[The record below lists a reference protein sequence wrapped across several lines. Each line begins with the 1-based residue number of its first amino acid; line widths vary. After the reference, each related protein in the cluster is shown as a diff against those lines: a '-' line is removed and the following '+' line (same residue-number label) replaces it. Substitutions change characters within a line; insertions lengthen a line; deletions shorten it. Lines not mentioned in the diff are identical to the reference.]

1 MLHTHEVTGSSPV
14 VRTRNDRKSK
24 DFRSFSMILATFLEP
39 VFLSKFFGHR
49 NSTFG
54 IKIDHRTRRSVV
66 VFCLSGCLSCPLA
79 FCRKLR
85 FLFLNEGFQLFLAF
99 LAGMGVDVAA
109 ALFAIWS
116 SRGIFAF
123 PEVVAEL
130 TDAAGTLLPP
140 LAFHRSKDRHI
151 LRRRFSSGR
160 YNLFLLCNAAVN
172 ACRRLCP
179 HIVGDMCVNVQRC
192 CHGIVTDNRTL
203 RMRG

>member
-24 DFRSFSMILATFLEP
+24 DFRSFSMILATFWNLY
-39 VFLSKFFGHR
+39 FCRNFFGHR

-66 VFCLSGCLSCPLA
+66 VFVCQDACLARSHSA
-79 FCRKLR
+79 ASSVF
-85 FLFLNEGFQLFLAF
+85 FFLNEGFQLFLAF